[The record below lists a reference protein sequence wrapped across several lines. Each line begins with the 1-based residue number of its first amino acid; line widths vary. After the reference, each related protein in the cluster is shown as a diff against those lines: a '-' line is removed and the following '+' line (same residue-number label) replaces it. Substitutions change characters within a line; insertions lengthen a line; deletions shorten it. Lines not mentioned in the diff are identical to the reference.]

1 MLARKVYLALIAA
14 IAASVLVFVY
24 NMGAYRNSAQKADV
38 FSKQL
43 SEQKNIAAEMD
54 LKLAAIEK
62 SVNAADV
69 KAALGEA
76 DFANSVIAIRAFS
89 WMTFL
94 NRLEDVVPEGVG
106 IDNISPDFQSLTI
119 SISGKAVSSDRLMEF
134 LNRLTTSK
142 YFEEIPP
149 TFHTNK
155 LLADK
160 DTGKTLRA
168 FGLAIRYSPDGSRA
182 FKSPYVNKEGL
193 H

>member
-89 WMTFL
+89 WTTFL
-94 NRLEDVVPEGVG
+94 NRLEEVVPEGVG
-106 IDNISPDFQSLTI
+106 IDSITPDFQSL
-119 SISGKAVSSDRLMEF
+119 SIGLSGNAVSSDRLIEF
-134 LNRLTTSK
+134 INRLTTSK

-149 TFHTNK
+149 TFHTNRV
-155 LLADK
+155 LADK
-160 DTGKTLRA
+160 DTGKTLQA
-168 FGLAIRYSPDGSRA
+168 FGLAIKYSPDGSHT
-182 FKSPYVNKEGL
+182 FKSPYANKEGL